1 LPAEV
6 FLKLENLQCTGSFK
20 VRGAGNAILKAASSG
35 VSEVWTASAGNM
47 GLAVAWY
54 AKRLGMRCTVIVPED
69 APVEKINAI
78 KLLSAEAVPL
88 PREEYWGIQKS
99 HQREG
104 MSGFFVHPFADPDVM
119 AGNGTIALE
128 ILEELPDVDTV
139 IVPYGGGGLS
149 CGIASVFRALRPN
162 AKVCAAETENGAP
175 LAPSLARG
183 RMIEVPYWKSFVS
196 GIGSPVVFGEMW
208 PLARRLL
215 TASIVVRLEQIVESM
230 ALLLRYD
237 HVLAEGAGAV
247 SLAAAQS
254 GEVAGGRVVC
264 VISGGNIDV
273 DTAMAL
279 FREHDNR

>member
-1 LPAEV
+1 LPVEA
-6 FLKLENLQCTGSFK
+6 FLKLENLQYTGSFK

-54 AKRLGMRCTVIVPED
+54 AKRLGMHCSVIVPDD
-69 APVEKINAI
+69 APAEKTDAI
-78 KLLSAEAVPL
+78 KRLDAEVLPL

-99 HQREG
+99 HRREG
-104 MSGFFVHPFADPDVM
+104 MSGLFIHPFADPDVM

-128 ILEELPDVDTV
+128 ILEELPDVDAV

-149 CGIASVFRALRPN
+149 CGIASIFRELQPN
-162 AKVCAAETENGAP
+162 VTVYAAETENGAP
-175 LAPSLARG
+175 LAPSLERG
-183 RMIEVPYWKSFVS
+183 QRVEVPYWKSFVS
-196 GIGSPVVFGEMW
+196 GIGSPVVFSEMW
-208 PLARRLL
+208 SLAHELL
-215 TASIVVRLEQIVESM
+215 ADSIVVRLEQTLESM

-254 GEVAGGRVVC
+254 NEFAGKRVVC
-264 VISGGNIDV
+264 IISGGNIDFE
-273 DTAMAL
+273 TAMDL
-279 FREHDNR
+279 FREHNIR